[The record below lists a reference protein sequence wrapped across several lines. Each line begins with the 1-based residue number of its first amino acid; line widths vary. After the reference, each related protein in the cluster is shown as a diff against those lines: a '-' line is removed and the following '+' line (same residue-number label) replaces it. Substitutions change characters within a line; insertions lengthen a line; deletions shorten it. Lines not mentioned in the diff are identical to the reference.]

1 MKILVVDES
10 ALMRRI
16 LVRAI
21 SSLAR
26 VEIVEAADGVA
37 ALERCDGSVDLVV
50 TDWSMPVMGGL
61 ELTKHLR
68 ANPTTSNL
76 PVIMV
81 TARNLRS
88 NVAEAAEAGV
98 SAYLLKPISP
108 EGLRR
113 KIQQIMSAEQ
123 GPAAGADGARGTP
136 GGPAADGSGD
146 AGDTASDGA
155 QRAA

>member
-1 MKILVVDES
+1 VKILVVDES

-21 SSLAR
+21 SPLEQ
-26 VEIVEAADGVA
+26 VEIAEAPDGVA
-37 ALERCDGSVDLVV
+37 ALAQCDGTVDLVV

-68 ANPTTSNL
+68 ANPTTARL
-76 PVIMV
+76 PIIMV

-88 NVAEAAEAGV
+88 NVAEAAQAGV

-108 EGLRR
+108 DGLRK
-113 KIQQIMSAEQ
+113 KIQQLM
-123 GPAAGADGARGTP
+123 AAGQDAMNGMDAPNPGEGAANGEP
-136 GGPAADGSGD
+136 DD
-146 AGDTASDGA
+146 AGSQDAR
-155 QRAA
+155 RAA